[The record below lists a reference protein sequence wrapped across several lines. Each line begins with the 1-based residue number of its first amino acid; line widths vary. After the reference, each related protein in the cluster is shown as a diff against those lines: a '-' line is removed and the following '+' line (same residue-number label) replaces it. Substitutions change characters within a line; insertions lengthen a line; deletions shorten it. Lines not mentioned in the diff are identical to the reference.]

1 MSLMDLFIYF
11 NETLGREVPYDPP
24 SCISIS
30 RYPLLTDLYEDVTV
44 YVDMSTVEGAGEGLF
59 ASRDIECGQLVSLF
73 SGTKIYKDSNKRS
86 VKYGDEEW
94 SDFRLTLDKSVD
106 LDVGPEDRLCS
117 KYKATL
123 GHKACHSFQMR
134 NAAFQEFEHPR

>member
-1 MSLMDLFIYF
+1 MVRLQ
-11 NETLGREVPYDPP
+11 V
-24 SCISIS
+24 
-30 RYPLLTDLYEDVTV
+30 
-44 YVDMSTVEGAGEGLF
+44 
-59 ASRDIECGQLVSLF
+59 DIECV
-73 SGTKIYKDSNKRS
+73 KIYNRLYST
-86 VKYGDEEW
+86 
-94 SDFRLTLDKSVD
+94 RLTLDKSVD